1 MKLILQRPQSPCM
14 DSGYDPSS
22 PRIGG
27 ISGYIRHAYNA
38 LEENDIVLP
47 DDSTI
52 VQIVT
57 AALDARALLVAVS
70 IRYPEIDRLQTLFD
84 NLILFCTEPSIQA
97 EGAL

>member
-1 MKLILQRPQSPCM
+1 M
-14 DSGYDPSS
+14 
-22 PRIGG
+22 
-27 ISGYIRHAYNA
+27 
-38 LEENDIVLP
+38 LP

-57 AALDARALLVAVS
+57 AALDAKALLVAVS

-84 NLILFCTEPSIQA
+84 ELILFCTEPSIQE

>member
-1 MKLILQRPQSPCM
+1 MESVPQRTRSPH
-14 DSGYDPSS
+14 SGYSYASDCPDVWGLS
-22 PRIGG
+22 R
-27 ISGYIRHAYNA
+27 YIRRA
-38 LEENDIVLP
+38 LNVLAENDIVLP

-70 IRYPEIDRLQTLFD
+70 IRYPKIDRLQTLFD
-84 NLILFCTEPSIQA
+84 DLILFCTEPSIQA